1 MEERQNIAMDAI
13 RGDDGWIKVV
23 SPSLAPPSLRDNTAD
38 ADRLIKGLEKVLQGQ
53 PVKVGLRA
61 AKRIPHLLR
70 EYGYAVHSVLY
81 LEEGVW
87 NLIDIQPASKEPQV
101 CGLAV

>member
-1 MEERQNIAMDAI
+1 MEERQKIAMDAI

-23 SPSLAPPSLRDNTAD
+23 SPILAPPSLRDNTAD

-81 LEEGVW
+81 LKKG
-87 NLIDIQPASKEPQV
+87 S
-101 CGLAV
+101 GT